1 MTDLTKGEHM
11 PKEVN
16 STDMDPRLPRGR
28 VDIVLDPL
36 RRFMHIESA
45 SGVVLLGASAL
56 ALILA
61 NSQWAE
67 EFFGFWR
74 LRWALPWDRSPCSTR
89 SITGSM
95 IF

>member
-67 EFFGFWR
+67 EFFGFW
-74 LRWALPWDRSPCSTR
+74 
-89 SITGSM
+89 
-95 IF
+95 